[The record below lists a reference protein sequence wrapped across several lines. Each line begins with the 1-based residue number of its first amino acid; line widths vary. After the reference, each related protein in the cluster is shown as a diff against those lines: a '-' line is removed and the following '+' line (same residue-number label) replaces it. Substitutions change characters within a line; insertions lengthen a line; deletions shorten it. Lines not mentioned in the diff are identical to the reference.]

1 LLEFPRAPHKTDRS
15 VRFCQENESK
25 VNRRPKIKSAAASG
39 RKKGQAQDKVLRTAV
54 RLFYRQGYPNTGVN
68 QIIEES
74 GVAKSTFYQWYPSKD
89 DLAMAYLNHYGQML
103 TSRLSRLLD
112 RSKSV
117 REFYFRWGR
126 ILRRD
131 VIAFGEYHGCPFL
144 NFAAQIHPGNPKLDQ
159 IPGQTMAHW
168 IDMVDERLKRAVSD
182 GELSADLDTAL
193 LARRVIHAFSG
204 AQAMWRLTHD
214 PACIL
219 DLESVLVQ
227 MTFGVES

>member
-1 LLEFPRAPHKTDRS
+1 MLEIPGAPHKTDKS
-15 VRFCQENESK
+15 VWFCQENESK
-25 VNRRPKIKSAAASG
+25 LSRRPKIKAKAPSG

-89 DLAMAYLNHYGQML
+89 DLAMAYLEHYGRML
-103 TSRLSRLLD
+103 TSRLTRLLE
-112 RSKSV
+112 RSKSM
-117 REFYFRWGR
+117 RDFYFRWGR

-159 IPGQTMAHW
+159 IPGQTMQHW
-168 IDMVDERLKRAVSD
+168 IDLVDARLQRSVQD
-182 GELSADLDTAL
+182 GELPTDLDTTL

-204 AQAMWRLTHD
+204 AQAMWRLTHN

-219 DLESVLVQ
+219 DLENVLVQ
-227 MTFGVES
+227 MTFGAS

>member
-1 LLEFPRAPHKTDRS
+1 MS
-15 VRFCQENESK
+15 
-25 VNRRPKIKSAAASG
+25 RRLKIKPGPTSG

-89 DLAMAYLNHYGQML
+89 DLAMAYLEHYGTML
-103 TSRLSRLLD
+103 TSRLTRLLD
-112 RSKSV
+112 RSKTM
-117 REFYFRWGR
+117 REFYMRWGR

-159 IPGQTMAHW
+159 IPGQTMQHW
-168 IDMVDERLKRAVSD
+168 IDLVDARLRRAQDS
-182 GELSADLDTAL
+182 GEISAEDTSL

-219 DLESVLVQ
+219 DLEHVLLRI
-227 MTFGVES
+227 TFGEKTPRILR

>member
-1 LLEFPRAPHKTDRS
+1 MP
-15 VRFCQENESK
+15 
-25 VNRRPKIKSAAASG
+25 G
-39 RKKGQAQDKVLRTAV
+39 RKKGQAQEKVLRTAV

-89 DLAMAYLNHYGQML
+89 DLAMAYLNHYGEML

-112 RSKSV
+112 RSRSI
-117 REFYFRWGR
+117 REFYRRWGR

-144 NFAAQIHPGNPKLDQ
+144 NFAAQIHPGNPRLDR
-159 IPGQTMAHW
+159 IPGETMQHW
-168 IDMVDERLKRAVSD
+168 IDLVDARLKRAAAG
-182 GELSADLDTAL
+182 GELDRDLDTAL
-193 LARRVIHAFSG
+193 LARRIIHAFSG

-219 DLESVLVQ
+219 DLENVLVR
-227 MTFGVES
+227 MTFAEEELSAGRARGAARTR

>member
-1 LLEFPRAPHKTDRS
+1 M
-15 VRFCQENESK
+15 
-25 VNRRPKIKSAAASG
+25 NRRPKINAASASG

-89 DLAMAYLNHYGQML
+89 DLAMAYLNHYGRML

-159 IPGQTMAHW
+159 IPGQTMQHW
-168 IDMVDERLKRAVSD
+168 IDLVDARLERAVQA
-182 GELSADLDTAL
+182 GELGAGLDTAL

-219 DLESVLVQ
+219 DLENVLVR
-227 MTFGVES
+227 MTFGPEISLQSPAKR